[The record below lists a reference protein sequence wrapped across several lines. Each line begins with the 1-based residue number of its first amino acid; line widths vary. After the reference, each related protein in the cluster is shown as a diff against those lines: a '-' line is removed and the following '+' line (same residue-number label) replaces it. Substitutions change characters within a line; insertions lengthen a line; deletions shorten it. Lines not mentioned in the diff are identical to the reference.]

1 MAEESFDRR
10 AVQEQV
16 VVAAMHVFD
25 GGGSLH
31 GDDQCSQSRGTGESQ
46 ASGQGDDVAHV
57 ALTPGGDEF
66 HGQEVVVGSGADL
79 KSRPWWWLQG
89 LG

>member
-31 GDDQCSQSRGTGESQ
+31 GDDQFGQFGGAGQSQS
-46 ASGQGDDVAHV
+46 SGQGDDVSHV

-66 HGQEVVVGSGADL
+66 HGQEVVVGSGEDL
-79 KSRPWWWLQG
+79 KSRSWWWLQG